1 MGLEK
6 HLKQAFKLIKRKR
19 TAPSALLITRLE
31 IDTMKKTI
39 TAAFVSS
46 VLAVSAMTVAHA
58 APSTTVNVMG
68 TVNAATC
75 DVVANTQTVNLGNAK
90 PAAFT
95 TVNTA
100 VASTKQQ
107 FAISLQNCSGA
118 AAGQAALKVSG
129 PVTNAGNTYFAK
141 DASSPVAV
149 SLTDVAVPKE
159 LANGAV
165 INMGNASDNDAALNG
180 VQKAFEVAL
189 KSSQINPTGGVVVE
203 APLTFSFVYN

>member
-149 SLTDVAVPKE
+149 SLTDVAATKE

-165 INMGNASDNDAALNG
+165 INMGNASDNDATLNG